1 MVTTSSRPDPRPA
14 VTLPVGRDKHAH
26 YSYRDFFRFN
36 RDQGTIIDWNNTQN
50 LLLSEDFIVG
60 LQTGLER
67 EVGDASAAVMYTIG
81 RDWGIRDAKHFS
93 EWYERENW
101 RKSSR
106 TSCGGGS
113 GLSAWFARLG
123 DPGSTGNSFSV
134 PAATPAV

>member
-1 MVTTSSRPDPRPA
+1 LALSGPVDPYKSHQILLLCNLELSIFYQESAMATTSRPDPRPA

-67 EVGDASAAVMYTIG
+67 EVGSTLRADKKPRRA
-81 RDWGIRDAKHFS
+81 
-93 EWYERENW
+93 
-101 RKSSR
+101 
-106 TSCGGGS
+106 
-113 GLSAWFARLG
+113 
-123 DPGSTGNSFSV
+123 GST
-134 PAATPAV
+134 A